1 MDHSPEIIYRCEER
15 KMNHEIQC
23 SVVKI
28 KRRIS
33 ENKKWKI
40 VILVIATAIMLAVA
54 LPIFSANGNSPAA
67 SLLSKST
74 LEKIISASDLS
85 TFEAVYNGIAKVMD
99 SDNPEKVNYYVSYD
113 AKVKAGID
121 FAQVQIEVDHRKKV
135 ISVQIPEVKITDI
148 SVVIE
153 SLDYI
158 FMNNRANTSTVS
170 EEAYKQCIADVTEEV
185 KHEKAI
191 YELAGQNAKNIVE
204 ALVRPFV
211 NSLDSDYVLEI
222 S

>member
-1 MDHSPEIIYRCEER
+1 M
-15 KMNHEIQC
+15 
-23 SVVKI
+23 
-28 KRRIS
+28 
-33 ENKKWKI
+33 
-40 VILVIATAIMLAVA
+40 
-54 LPIFSANGNSPAA
+54 
-67 SLLSKST
+67 
-74 LEKIISASDLS
+74 
-85 TFEAVYNGIAKVMD
+85 
-99 SDNPEKVNYYVSYD
+99 
-113 AKVKAGID
+113 
-121 FAQVQIEVDHRKKV
+121 